1 MSETAP
7 TPETA
12 KQRPELILIA
22 IFVVIG
28 LAVLFYFSSQ
38 QQQQLRSSA
47 SGMDGLQVWLKSEG
61 HDAQSF
67 AGGWTINAET
77 LGLLITPLYD
87 TDIDD
92 DRTPPST
99 KEELLFQQDEFDLW
113 TWQIQDRAALVQ
125 TMVVLPKWR
134 SGVRL
139 TGLSHPALLVDRNR
153 TQATL
158 ERIAGND
165 IGAVG
170 HIPQPFSD
178 FTYQTPEGDRLTA
191 RFYVAQVFEGRGC
204 DPIIGDVGEMIL
216 GFCTVDGTGDD
227 ILVLSDPDLLNN
239 HGLRLGQNARI
250 AESLLPQLAQDGRI
264 LIDYSQDIWITQERE
279 VVQHER
285 SWSDFLRYF
294 DYPFS
299 VLWGGGL
306 ILILI
311 TFWRAGLRYGPI
323 VDAVSKLSARKGQ
336 AISARAKLMRM
347 TGQDGALLDDYVTA
361 RMSAVSSALFGPV
374 ISGAAT
380 KEQAYLKHMKRLNPS
395 LTDKLTELLDEMRDL
410 PPHLPAS
417 AAISYVEAF
426 ELTLEQLAHD
436 T

>member
-1 MSETAP
+1 MSDT
-7 TPETA
+7 TPQPV
-12 KQRPELILIA
+12 KQRPELLLIGIFA
-22 IFVVIG
+22 IIG

-47 SGMDGLQVWLKSEG
+47 SGMDGLDVWLSAEG

-67 AGGWTINAET
+67 AGGWTISAET
-77 LGLLITPLYD
+77 LGLVITPLYD
-87 TDIDD
+87 TDLSEA
-92 DRTPPST
+92 RNAPAT
-99 KEELLFQQDEFDLW
+99 KEELLLQQDEYDLW
-113 TWQIQDRAALVQ
+113 LWQIEERAYLAQ
-125 TMVVLPKWR
+125 TIVVLPKWR

-139 TGLSHPALLVDRNR
+139 TGLSHPILLVDPER
-153 TQATL
+153 TQDALHLITG
-158 ERIAGND
+158 ED
-165 IGAVG
+165 IGTVG
-170 HIPQPFSD
+170 HIPRPFSD
-178 FTYQTPEGDRLTA
+178 FAYQSPEGDSLTA
-191 RFYVAQVFEGRGC
+191 RLYVAQVFEGQGC

-239 HGLRLGQNARI
+239 HGLRLGDNARI
-250 AESLLPQLAQDGRI
+250 AETLLPQLADGGRI
-264 LIDYSQDIWITQERE
+264 LIDYSQDVWITQRQE
-279 VVQHER
+279 VVQHDR

-294 DYPFS
+294 EYPFS
-299 VLWGGGL
+299 VLWIGGL
-306 ILILI
+306 ILMLI

-323 VDAVSKLSARKGQ
+323 LDVHSKLSARKGQ

-380 KEQAYLKHMKRLNPS
+380 KEQAYLKHMKRLNPE
-395 LTDKLTELLDEMRDL
+395 LTEKLTSLLNEMRAL
-410 PPHLPAS
+410 PADLPAS

>member
-1 MSETAP
+1 MSDTTTQP
-7 TPETA
+7 V
-12 KQRPELILIA
+12 KQRPELILIGVFVA
-22 IFVVIG
+22 IGI
-28 LAVLFYFSSQ
+28 AVLLYFSSQ

-47 SGMDGLQVWLKSEG
+47 TGMDGLDIWLSSEG

-67 AGGWTINAET
+67 AGGWTISAET
-77 LGLLITPLYD
+77 LGLVITPLYD
-87 TDIDD
+87 SDLSEE
-92 DRTPPST
+92 RASPQT
-99 KEELLFQQDEFDLW
+99 KEELLFQQDEYDMWLW
-113 TWQIQDRAALVQ
+113 QVEERAYLAQ

-139 TGLSHPALLVDRNR
+139 TGLSHPALLVDPER
-153 TQATL
+153 TQDAL
-158 ERIAGND
+158 HLIAGEG

-170 HIPQPFSD
+170 HIRRPFSD
-178 FTYQTPEGDRLTA
+178 FSYQTSDGDRLTA
-191 RFYVAQVFEGRGC
+191 RLYVAQVFEGQGC

-216 GFCTVDGTGDD
+216 GFCTVENTGDD

-239 HGLRLGQNARI
+239 HGLRLGDNALI
-250 AESLLPQLAQDGRI
+250 AQSLLPQLADGGRI
-264 LIDYSQDIWITQERE
+264 LIDYSQDVWITEQQEA
-279 VVQHER
+279 VQHER
-285 SWSDFLRYF
+285 SWSDFLRYLE
-294 DYPFS
+294 YPFS
-299 VLWGGGL
+299 VLWIGGA
-306 ILILI
+306 ILMLI

-374 ISGAAT
+374 ISGTAT
-380 KEQAYLKHMKRLNPS
+380 KEQAYLKHMKRLNPA
-395 LTDKLTELLDEMRDL
+395 LTEKLTTLLNEMRNL
-410 PPHLPAS
+410 PAHLPAT